1 MTCHFRCSV
10 IMSYAESESVAFAGK
25 VILFLTDGAP
35 SRSSP
40 SQILALVER
49 LVEQQNN
56 QVLIL
61 TYGLDYEGGTRVEYP
76 THNAMF
82 LSEKSTSDS
91 LIHIIAVII
100 NCTCMFIK
108 G

>member
-61 TYGLDYEGGTRVEYP
+61 TYGLDYAGGRRAEYP
-76 THNAMF
+76 C
-82 LSEKSTSDS
+82 KP
-91 LIHIIAVII
+91 
-100 NCTCMFIK
+100 
-108 G
+108 